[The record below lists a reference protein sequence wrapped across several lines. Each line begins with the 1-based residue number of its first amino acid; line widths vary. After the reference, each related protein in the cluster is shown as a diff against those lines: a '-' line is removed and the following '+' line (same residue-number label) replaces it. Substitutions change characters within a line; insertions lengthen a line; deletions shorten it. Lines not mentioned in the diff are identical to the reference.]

1 MAVGWRWR
9 CRCFWPA
16 EAGVGTNADDDEAQI
31 IFLEPEPDLFHRSP
45 GRSFWNSHR
54 ARRRQGNRWRL
65 RCRSLHPSRMGR
77 AARRRVTRRVASTC
91 DMRHLCAGR
100 FLTTSSCM
108 DGCAG
113 FTHLGE
119 AVQAVTMKMRH
130 RRLLS
135 AGGPII
141 CRVGIHDHFWGNRG
155 GL

>member
-1 MAVGWRWR
+1 MTVGWRWR

-16 EAGVGTNADDDEAQI
+16 EASVGTNADDDEAQI
-31 IFLEPEPDLFHRSP
+31 FFLEPEPGLFHRSP
-45 GRSFWNSHR
+45 GRSFCNSHR
-54 ARRRQGNRWRL
+54 ACRLWGNRWRL
-65 RCRSLHPSRMGR
+65 RRRSLRSSRMGW
-77 AARRRVTRRVASTC
+77 AARRRVSMLFASTC
-91 DMRHLCAGR
+91 DMRHLCVGR
-100 FLTTSSCM
+100 FWTTSSCK

-119 AVQAVTMKMRH
+119 AVQAVTMKIRH

-141 CRVGIHDHFWGNRG
+141 CRVGIHDHLWGNRN